1 MYEIINNFNRNTEI
15 QTFLF
20 ILIIS
25 YNIFKF

>member
-25 YNIFKF
+25 YNILKF

>member
-1 MYEIINNFNRNTEI
+1 MYEIINNFRNTEI